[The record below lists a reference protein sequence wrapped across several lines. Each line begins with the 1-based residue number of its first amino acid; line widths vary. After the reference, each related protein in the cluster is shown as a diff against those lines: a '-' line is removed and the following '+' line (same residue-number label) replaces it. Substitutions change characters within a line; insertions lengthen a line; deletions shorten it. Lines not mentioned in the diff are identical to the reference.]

1 MKLAKSDRHF
11 LEACQNPERR
21 TVLIGNL
28 ITQRKLYYII
38 AGLVLLLCV
47 AEPFVRMAGGRHP
60 AERSATGGLKGMK
73 TASTACSLA
82 PAKPEDHVCVRK
94 TTSS

>member
-47 AEPFVRMAGGRHP
+47 AEPFVRMAGGKIAP
-60 AERSATGGLKGMK
+60 TSPVMLVELILVV
-73 TASTACSLA
+73 SLA
-82 PAKPEDHVCVRK
+82 LHADAKIK
-94 TTSS
+94 TLLAMK